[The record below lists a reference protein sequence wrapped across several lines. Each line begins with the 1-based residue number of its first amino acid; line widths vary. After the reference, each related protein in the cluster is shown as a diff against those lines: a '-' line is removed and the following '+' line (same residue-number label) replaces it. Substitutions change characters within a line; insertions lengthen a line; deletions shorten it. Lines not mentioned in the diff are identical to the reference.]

1 MNLREI
7 VGNIKRPYLTPLII
21 FTILISLFFDA
32 IMFFNNKLYDK
43 LPIYLVIFLVFG
55 ILVSVLLYI
64 QEKGEKIK
72 VEKKM

>member
-32 IMFFNNKLYDK
+32 IMFFNSKLYDK

-64 QEKGEKIK
+64 QEKGE
-72 VEKKM
+72 

>member
-32 IMFFNNKLYDK
+32 IMFFNSKLYDK
-43 LPIYLVIFLVFG
+43 LPI
-55 ILVSVLLYI
+55 
-64 QEKGEKIK
+64 
-72 VEKKM
+72 

>member
-32 IMFFNNKLYDK
+32 IMFFNSKLYDK